1 MIILEIIK
9 RLFEVYFSA
18 LTNEYDNV
26 MEELKE
32 IKEKHR

>member
-26 MEELKE
+26 IEETKRN
-32 IKEKHR
+32 KRKT